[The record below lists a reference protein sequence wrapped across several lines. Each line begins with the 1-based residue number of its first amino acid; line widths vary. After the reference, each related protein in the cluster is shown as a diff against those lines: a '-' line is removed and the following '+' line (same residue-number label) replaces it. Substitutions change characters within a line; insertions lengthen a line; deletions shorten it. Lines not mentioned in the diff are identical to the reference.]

1 MIRCAVVLATATMS
15 MAAVAAQS
23 DQGPPRWAANIVRKQ
38 AVIMHGVPAPYTKAH
53 DPLPTTAAK
62 LKRGRML
69 FDAHCSACHGW
80 TGHGTGPEAFALVPA
95 PADLEW
101 LSRTPKSRTEPYM
114 YWAISDGGRQFE
126 SDMPA
131 FKEILSQK
139 DRWAVIAYVR
149 EGLPR
154 SSP

>member
-1 MIRCAVVLATATMS
+1 
-15 MAAVAAQS
+15 
-23 DQGPPRWAANIVRKQ
+23 
-38 AVIMHGVPAPYTKAH
+38 
-53 DPLPTTAAK
+53 
-62 LKRGRML
+62 
-69 FDAHCSACHGW
+69 
-80 TGHGTGPEAFALVPA
+80 
-95 PADLEW
+95 
-101 LSRTPKSRTEPYM
+101 M